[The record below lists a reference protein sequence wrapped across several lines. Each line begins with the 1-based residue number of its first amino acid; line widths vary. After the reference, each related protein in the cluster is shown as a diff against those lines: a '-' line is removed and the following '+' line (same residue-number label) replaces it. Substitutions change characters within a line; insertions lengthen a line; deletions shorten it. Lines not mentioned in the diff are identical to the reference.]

1 MFIEQIIGKQ
11 LLEDAKKSLTEKQ
24 ASMKS
29 VKRRR
34 RASKKAIL
42 PEERAS
48 SKALSLQDRRNLQ
61 ASKLGELEVQAAEK
75 WEERTKSFEGKF
87 NSREDLL
94 DYLEQY
100 KVTPFSIVNKPNA
113 MLMKTRNCGLTIEST
128 TEFNAVT
135 EACEKYIDN
144 KIEFTASNGIKMAK
158 RYLTRE
164 GWGVRY
170 TSKGIPELI
179 IISFRGMWRF
189 QYRGAG
195 KAPAEYGTQSWK
207 VFKKDCKDAGIDLEE
222 IAVPLEEAE
231 KVKKDVPKPYI
242 EVLNKAYVNLT
253 FENVHHVDI
262 HSAHCYYIA
271 EEFPQLKLVIYKYYG
286 LRKDEEIGKKMK
298 QRLVNLSGFSESEF
312 VKYRFSRMAK
322 AAKVGTNARVQ
333 GIIEELEAAGRT
345 PLLVNTDGV
354 WYTGD
359 VYSFQDEGDDIG
371 QLNTDHTNC
380 KFRIKSKGA
389 YEYEEKGEYHPCFRG
404 RSALELFKKR
414 KDWQWGDLF
423 KSGAIIKFPYDQ
435 DKLKFSIKAEVEEQ

>member
-1 MFIEQIIGKQ
+1 MNIVEQIVGKQ
-11 LLEDAKKSLTEKQ
+11 LFEAAQKSLKEMQTT
-24 ASMKS
+24 MKA
-29 VKRRR
+29 VKPKKAR
-34 RASKKAIL
+34 KKAIL

-48 SKALSLQDRRNLQ
+48 AKAVTLQDRRNLQ
-61 ASKLGELEVQAAEK
+61 ASKLGELELQAAER
-75 WEERTKSFEGKF
+75 WEERTQSFEGKF

-100 KVTPFSIVNKPNA
+100 TTTPFSLVNKPNA

-195 KAPAEYGTQSWK
+195 KAPEEYGSQSWK
-207 VFKKDCKDAGIDLEE
+207 AFTKDCKAEGIDLEE
-222 IAVPLEEAE
+222 IAVPLKDAE
-231 KVKKDVPKPYI
+231 DVKKAVPKPYI
-242 EVLNKAYVNLT
+242 EVLNKAYLNFT
-253 FENVHHVDI
+253 FENAHHVDI

-271 EEFPQLKLVIYKYYG
+271 EEFPQLKPVIYKYYEQ
-286 LRKDEEIGKKMK
+286 RQDPEIGKKMK

-312 VKYRFSRMAK
+312 IKYRFSKMAR
-322 AAKVGTNARVQ
+322 AAKVGTNNRVQ
-333 GIIEELEAAGRT
+333 EIIDELTAAGRT

-354 WYTGD
+354 WYVGD
-359 VYSFQDEGDDIG
+359 VYNFKDEGDNIG
-371 QLNTDHTNC
+371 QLHTDHINC

-389 YEYEEKGEYHPCFRG
+389 YEYEENGEYHPCFRG
-404 RSALELFKKR
+404 RSALELVKKR

-423 KSGAIIKFPYDQ
+423 KSGAIIKFPYNPVT
-435 DKLKFSIKAEVEEQ
+435 LKFTIKAEVEEQ